1 MAPASPPDPGAR
13 LEDPLPIWAVNLN
26 TNGPE
31 PFFLITHTPDT
42 DRHAQH
48 GRPWGVAAGATAPG
62 PTKLVGPHPI
72 NNIPQATA
80 KIADLQPATP
90 EAQSPDAN
98 PIAYAYSSA
107 RRLHAPVRLP

>member
-1 MAPASPPDPGAR
+1 LHGRENKETLGATIEVFHR
-13 LEDPLPIWAVNLN
+13 GKTPSSEPRRNLSIDRDSEVRS
-26 TNGPE
+26 TNR
-31 PFFLITHTPDT
+31 T
-42 DRHAQH
+42 Q

-62 PTKLVGPHPI
+62 PMKLVGPHPI
-72 NNIPQATA
+72 NNIPQATTT
-80 KIADLQPATP
+80 IADLQPATP